1 MQVYDVLIG
10 FSVLSLLLLIALVL
24 RRRVRVLRQLGL
36 PEALIAG
43 LLGLAI
49 GPYGP
54 VQLVSD
60 PMIEVWS
67 QAPAALIALVFAT
80 LFLGQRL
87 PSPGRLW
94 ERAAHQTAFSMVIGF
109 GQYVVAGVVVLALL
123 GPLLGSHPLMATLV
137 EVGFE
142 GGHGTAAGLG
152 RTYRE
157 LGFPAGRTLALAMA
171 TVGVMASVL
180 LGTALVLMGQARNWL
195 LRQRHRSPAALV
207 GGRKES
213 FGAEGRLAGERAAG
227 LIPVEQEISL
237 DVLTL
242 NLTLAGV
249 AVGVGAVIKQLLVQI
264 SPVFDAVPVF
274 PLAMVGGLLVQ
285 LLLQKLDQP
294 FLASASDQA
303 SIASLSMDVL
313 ITAAMASLNLPLLA
327 DNLLPFTV
335 LAVVGLAWNVLM
347 LLLLAPRLFPNA
359 WFERGIADFGQATGT
374 TANGLLLLRMADPM
388 GRSQVLEAFSFK
400 QLMFEPFLGGGL
412 ITAFAPLGVATLGLG
427 RWTVLCLA
435 LTLGALVVGL
445 RLLPRSQAGN
455 GSS

>member
-1 MQVYDVLIG
+1 MQVYDVLIA

-24 RRRVRVLRQLGL
+24 RRRLAWLRRLGL

-54 VQLVSD
+54 LQLVPD
-60 PMIEVWS
+60 TVVEVWS

-87 PSPGRLW
+87 PSPGQLW
-94 ERAAHQTAFSMVIGF
+94 QRAAHQTAFSMVIGF
-109 GQYVVAGVVVLALL
+109 GQYLVAGLVVLALL
-123 GPLLGSHPLMATLV
+123 QPLLGSHPLMATLV

-152 RTYRE
+152 RTYQE

-180 LGTALVLMGQARNWL
+180 LGTALVLLGQARRWL

-207 GGRKES
+207 GGRKGS
-213 FGAEGRLAGERAAG
+213 FGARGRLAGERAAG
-227 LIPVEQEISL
+227 LIPSGQEISL

-249 AVGVGAVIKQLLVQI
+249 AVGVGALIKQLLVQL
-264 SPVFDAVPVF
+264 SAVFEALPVF

-285 LLLQKLDQP
+285 LLLQKLEQP
-294 FLASASDQA
+294 FLASATDQA
-303 SIASLSMDVL
+303 SIASLAMDVL

-327 DNLLPFTV
+327 DNLLPFTL
-335 LAVVGLAWNVLM
+335 LAVTGLAWNVLM
-347 LLLLAPRLFPNA
+347 VLLLAPRLFPDA

-400 QLMFEPFLGGGL
+400 QLLFEPFLGGGL
-412 ITAFAPLGVATLGLG
+412 ITAFAPLAIAGMGLG
-427 RWTVLCLA
+427 RWTALCLV
-435 LTLGALVVGL
+435 LTVGWLVVGL
-445 RLLPRSQAGN
+445 KLLPRATP
-455 GSS
+455 

>member
-1 MQVYDVLIG
+1 MQVYDVLIA

-24 RRRVRVLRQLGL
+24 RQRVRVLRQLGL

-43 LLGLAI
+43 LLGLAV

-54 VQLVSD
+54 LQLVPD
-60 PMIEVWS
+60 RVQEVWS

-87 PSPGRLW
+87 PSPQRLW

-109 GQYVVAGVVVLALL
+109 GQYLVAGVVVLLVL
-123 GPLLGSHPLMATLV
+123 QPLLGSHPLMATLV

-152 RTYRE
+152 RTYTE

-180 LGTALVLMGQARNWL
+180 LGTALVLVGQARTWL
-195 LRQRHRSPAALV
+195 LRQRHRSPSALV
-207 GGRKES
+207 GGRKGS

-227 LIPVEQEISL
+227 LIPAEQTISL

-242 NLTLAGV
+242 NLCLAGV
-249 AVGVGAVIKQLLVQI
+249 AVGVGALLKQILIQI
-264 SPVFDAVPVF
+264 SPLFDAVPVF

-285 LLLQKLDQP
+285 LLLQKLNQP

-335 LAVVGLAWNVLM
+335 LAVVGLVWNVLM
-347 LLLLAPRLFPNA
+347 VLLLAPRLFPDA
-359 WFERGIADFGQATGT
+359 WFERAIADFGQATGS
-374 TANGLLLLRMADPM
+374 TANGLLLLRMADPT

-400 QLMFEPFLGGGL
+400 QLLFEPFLGGGL
-412 ITAFAPLGVATLGLG
+412 ITAFAPLAITSMGLG
-427 RWTVLCLA
+427 RWTALCLA
-435 LTLGALVVGL
+435 FTLCALVVGL
-445 RLLPRSQAGN
+445 RLLPRSQAVD
-455 GSS
+455 GSA

>member
-1 MQVYDVLIG
+1 MQVYDVLIA
-10 FSVLSLLLLIALVL
+10 FSVLSLLLLIAVML
-24 RRRVRVLRQLGL
+24 RRRVKLLRQLGL

-60 PMIEVWS
+60 PVVEVWS

-87 PSPGRLW
+87 PSPGQLW
-94 ERAAHQTAFSMVIGF
+94 KRAAHQTAFSMVIGF
-109 GQYVVAGVVVLALL
+109 GQYLVAGVVVLALL
-123 GPLLGSHPLMATLV
+123 RPLLGSHPLMATLV

-152 RTYRE
+152 RTYTE
-157 LGFPAGRTLALAMA
+157 LGFPAGRALALAMA

-180 LGTALVLMGQARNWL
+180 LGTALVLLGQARTWL

-207 GGRKES
+207 GGGNRS
-213 FGAEGRLAGERAAG
+213 FGAQGRLAGERAAG
-227 LIPVEQEISL
+227 LIPAEQVISL

-249 AVGVGAVIKQLLVQI
+249 AVGAGALIKQLLIQI
-264 SPVFDAVPVF
+264 SPLFEAVPMF
-274 PLAMVGGLLVQ
+274 PLAMVGGLLLQ
-285 LLLQKLDQP
+285 LLLQKLEQP
-294 FLASASDQA
+294 FLASATDQA

-347 LLLLAPRLFPNA
+347 VLLLAPRLFPDA
-359 WFERGIADFGQATGT
+359 WFERAIADFGQATGS

-388 GRSQVLEAFSFK
+388 GHSKVLEAFSFK
-400 QLMFEPFLGGGL
+400 QLLFEPFLGGGL
-412 ITAFAPLGVATLGLG
+412 ITAFAPLAVASLGLG

-435 LTLGALVVGL
+435 LTLGWMAVGL
-445 RLLPRSQAGN
+445 KLLPGSQAGN
-455 GSS
+455 GSP